1 MEDEN
6 KTNSQLINELAEVR
20 QQVTELG
27 KFQKECKQ
35 SEEEIKRNYDT
46 QAALNLLLHLS
57 LEDLSLE
64 ELLKRALDRVLSIPW
79 LTFESRASIFLVED
93 EPNVLVMKAQRN
105 LAEPIQRACAKIPF
119 GKCLC
124 GRAAMIQ
131 KIHFSDHLDEYHDIT
146 YEGIAPHGHYC
157 TPILFAGRTLGVI
170 NIYVKEGHCR
180 DQREEEFLTAIADT
194 LAGIM
199 ERRRAEEKLAR
210 TMEKLRKAMGAT
222 IQVIARVAEARDPYT
237 AGHQTKVANLA
248 RSMANELNL
257 KEDIIDGIRM
267 AGTIHDIGKISV
279 PAEILSKPTKLTDI
293 EFSLIKSHAQRG
305 YDILKDIVFPWP
317 IAAIVLQHHER
328 LDGSGYP
335 QGLKDGQILLEAR
348 ILAVADVVEAMASY
362 RPYRPAL
369 GIDAALEEIEKNKGI
384 LYDADVVDTCLKL
397 FREKRVDFEQ
407 TES

>member
-1 MEDEN
+1 M
-6 KTNSQLINELAEVR
+6 KTRQTPLCQLINELAEVR
-20 QQVTELG
+20 QQVTELD
-27 KFQKECKQ
+27 KFQTECKR

-46 QAALNLLLHLS
+46 QAALSLLLHLS

-64 ELLKRALDRVLSIPW
+64 ELLKHALDRVLSIPW
-79 LTFESRASIFLVED
+79 LTFESRGSIFLVED

-124 GRAAMIQ
+124 GRAASIQ
-131 KIHFSDHLDEYHDIT
+131 KIHFSDHLDEYHNIT
-146 YEGIAPHGHYC
+146 YDGIAPHGHYC

-194 LAGIM
+194 LAGII

-222 IQVIARVAEARDPYT
+222 IQVIVRVIEARDPYT
-237 AGHQTKVANLA
+237 AGHQTRVANLA
-248 RSMANELNL
+248 RAMANELNL
-257 KEDIIDGIRM
+257 KENIIDGIRM
-267 AGTIHDIGKISV
+267 AGAIHDIGKISV